1 MVYQATKA
9 IAEAMEKKGLK
20 YETNELSSSS
30 NVSVGFRVENGP
42 SYKIRFISSDDDND
56 VSVRVYSLVKV
67 PDNKVDAMLVKL
79 NQLNNQYRFIRFSLD
94 KDNEV
99 QVSHDM
105 PMATTNPGDI
115 AVEITIRMA
124 KILDDVYPEMM
135 KALWS

>member
-1 MVYQATKA
+1 
-9 IAEAMEKKGLK
+9 
-20 YETNELSSSS
+20 
-30 NVSVGFRVENGP
+30 
-42 SYKIRFISSDDDND
+42 
-56 VSVRVYSLVKV
+56 VYSLVKV

-115 AVEITIRMA
+115 AVEITIRTA